1 MSSSNEELGSQAE
14 RVKQWLW
21 DIGRQAVQQ
30 CALWVDENKGVNP
43 TKSLEASH
51 FQVSACRGKPRQAR
65 QRLRLDPGKAAAS
78 SPGGDP
84 CPKLVQWFHCI
95 LLRAN
100 VPVQVVR
107 WHKAPLKRNY
117 PEYCKLSN
125 SQLLNMARKLW
136 SFSNWLTK
144 PQRRYWALLLSQ
156 WGKKGIE
163 VKAAPIQH

>member
-1 MSSSNEELGSQAE
+1 MALGYWETGSAAVCSLSGWEQRCESHQKPGSQSLSGQCMQRKAKASKAE
-14 RVKQWLW
+14 
-21 DIGRQAVQQ
+21 
-30 CALWVDENKGVNP
+30 
-43 TKSLEASH
+43 TK
-51 FQVSACRGKPRQAR
+51 
-65 QRLRLDPGKAAAS
+65 LDPGKAAAS